1 MLFANRNN
9 NKLRNIKEST
19 LEIQILLLLLSRL
32 VPIYLLY
39 MYIGTIYLIPKH
51 IQIYICIMLCIY
63 IVFDHILF
71 HVILLYP
78 NTVYNLL

>member
-32 VPIYLLY
+32 VPIYLLP
-39 MYIGTIYLIPKH
+39 IYLIPKH